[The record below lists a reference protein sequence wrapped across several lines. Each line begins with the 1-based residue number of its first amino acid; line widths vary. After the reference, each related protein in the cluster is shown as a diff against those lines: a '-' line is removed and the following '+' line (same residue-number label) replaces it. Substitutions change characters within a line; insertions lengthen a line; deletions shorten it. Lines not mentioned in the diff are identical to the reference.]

1 MRILTYFAMMQPD
14 TTIRPIAQNDN
25 AGIALIIRSVLSEF
39 KANKPGTVYFDPTTD
54 ELYQLFSKP
63 GSCYWILEMDGK
75 MMGGSGIYPTEGLP
89 DGCCEVVK
97 LYLMPEARGKG
108 YGKQLIQQCFE
119 SARQLGYRQVYLETM
134 PELKMAVG
142 LYEQCG
148 FEYLQGPLG
157 NSGHFGCDLW
167 MLKTLI

>member
-1 MRILTYFAMMQPD
+1 MEPKSA
-14 TTIRPIAQNDN
+14 IRPISQNDN
-25 AGIALIIRSVLSEF
+25 AEIAVIIRSVLSEF

-119 SARQLGYRQVYLETM
+119 SARQSGYKQVYLETM

-142 LYEQCG
+142 MYEQCG

>member
-1 MRILTYFAMMQPD
+1 MQPD

>member
-1 MRILTYFAMMQPD
+1 MEPKSA
-14 TTIRPIAQNDN
+14 IRPISQNDN
-25 AGIALIIRSVLSEF
+25 AEIAVIIRSVLSEF